1 MRYSEG
7 HETHLEIAQLIL
19 HVITCPRRNR
29 CALFTVCQAGVY
41 CFTVTGCTQIDLS
54 QQGKKHSSLS
64 QELITGALLVMGSCL
79 SRSAVLPYGTQ
90 IIERERERERESGG
104 GGGGHVQI
112 SLMSCQFVLVFGK
125 LFKGRRNFNNDK
137 YRLTF

>member
-1 MRYSEG
+1 
-7 HETHLEIAQLIL
+7 
-19 HVITCPRRNR
+19 
-29 CALFTVCQAGVY
+29 
-41 CFTVTGCTQIDLS
+41 
-54 QQGKKHSSLS
+54 
-64 QELITGALLVMGSCL
+64 MGSCL

-90 IIERERERERESGG
+90 IIERERERERERGG
-104 GGGGHVQI
+104 GGREGEIEREREREREREGGGEGGHVQI

>member
-1 MRYSEG
+1 M
-7 HETHLEIAQLIL
+7 
-19 HVITCPRRNR
+19 
-29 CALFTVCQAGVY
+29 Y

-54 QQGKKHSSLS
+54 QQGKQHSSLS

-90 IIERERERERESGG
+90 IIERERERERERRGEGEREREREGG
-104 GGGGHVQI
+104 GEGGYVQI

-125 LFKGRRNFNNDK
+125 LFKRRRNFSNDK